1 MPGLFNAPFGLGGF
15 NQSMLNEPVPLWLL
29 ANFAKQRQK
38 PDEDRTFAAF
48 GRFIASYALA
58 EAGFHI
64 AARSFSGMP
73 ENKARIVFA
82 GMRLGDVI
90 ERVLRLVNETP
101 HAKEIEELSN
111 QFNLIGAARDQF
123 VHRLIEYRHREGL
136 IVTNRLTCKTV
147 TETEPRTF
155 TVPELEAMEY
165 DCRVIFGRLAL
176 ATNHPDAS
184 NVNTDVSMM
193 GLFGSWRYKT
203 PERDTPKKQTR
214 TARKELKHQRRA
226 SHASRSDQPL
236 SCIAFVI

>member
-1 MPGLFNAPFGLGGF
+1 MPGLFNAPFGEGQF
-15 NQSMLNEPVPLWLL
+15 AEAAVHEAVPLWLL
-29 ANFAKQRQK
+29 ANFAKQRQR

-64 AARSFSGMP
+64 AARAFSGMP
-73 ENKARIVFA
+73 EDKARIVFA
-82 GMRLGDVI
+82 GMRLADVV
-90 ERVLRLVNETP
+90 ERLSRLVRDTP
-101 HAKEIEELSN
+101 DAKEIADLTGH
-111 QFNLIGAARDQF
+111 FDLIGSARDQF

-136 IVTNRLTCKTV
+136 TVTNRLTCKTV

-155 TVPELEAMEY
+155 TVLELEAMEY

-184 NVNTDVSMM
+184 NVNTDVSMV
-193 GLFGSWRYKT
+193 GLFGSWRYKP

-214 TARKELKHQRRA
+214 EVRKELKRQRRA
-226 SHASRSDQPL
+226 SRASPADQK
-236 SCIAFVI
+236 